1 MHAASPHAQP
11 NVSHGERV
19 LTVLTGLGALALAA
33 ELPRARGPLAAIAG
47 ALMHTDTGYCPAYA
61 AAGAP
66 ARAVPTSATST
77 RKALGGSRGAQLRA
91 ATTIAQPVE
100 TVYAF
105 WRNLNHL
112 SMALPSSITVER
124 LDDRRSRWSL
134 APAKGSTPALAAWT
148 AEIIN
153 DVPERVIAWRTVGE
167 PDIVSAGSVHFKEA
181 PGGQG
186 TELSVHMQYSPPF
199 GRVGAGLAGLFG
211 RGADQVVTQCL
222 RDIKRY
228 LELGRQVTLPG
239 QCHVSHGSL
248 T

>member
-1 MHAASPHAQP
+1 MHAVSSHAQP
-11 NVSHGERV
+11 NVSHAERV

-33 ELPRARGPLAAIAG
+33 ELPRARGALAAISG
-47 ALMHTDTGYCPAYA
+47 ALMVRGATGYCPAYD
-61 AAGAP
+61 AAGMST
-66 ARAVPTSATST
+66 RAVPTSATST
-77 RKALGGSRGAQLRA
+77 REALGGSGGAHLRA

-105 WRNLNHL
+105 WRNLDHL
-112 SMALPSSITVER
+112 SMALPSSITIER
-124 LDDRRSRWSL
+124 LDDRRSRWVL

-153 DVPERVIAWRTVGE
+153 EVPERVIGWRTVGE
-167 PDIVSAGSVHFKEA
+167 SDIVSAGSVQFAEA

-199 GRVGAGLAGLFG
+199 GRVGAGLAGVFG

-228 LELGRQVTLPG
+228 LELGRQVTLRANAT
-239 QCHVSHGSL
+239 S
-248 T
+248 

>member
-11 NVSHGERV
+11 NVSPTERV

-33 ELPRARGPLAAIAG
+33 ELPRLRGPLAVISGGLMVRG
-47 ALMHTDTGYCPAYA
+47 ATGYCPAYA
-61 AAGAP
+61 AAGVR
-66 ARAVPTSATST
+66 ARPATST
-77 RKALGGSRGAQLRA
+77 QTALGGSRGAHLRA

-105 WRNLNHL
+105 WRNLDHL
-112 SMALPSSITVER
+112 SMALPSSITIER
-124 LDDRRSRWSL
+124 LDDRRSRWQLS
-134 APAKGSTPALAAWT
+134 PAKDSAPALASWT

-153 DVPERVIAWRTVGE
+153 EVPESVIGWRTVG
-167 PDIVSAGSVHFKEA
+167 DSNIVSAGSVQFKDA

-199 GRVGAGLAGLFG
+199 GRVGAGVARLFG
-211 RGADQVVTQCL
+211 RGADQVMTQCL

-228 LELGRQVTLPG
+228 LELGRHVTLRAG
-239 QCHVSHGSL
+239 ATSHTGA
-248 T
+248 

>member
-1 MHAASPHAQP
+1 M
-11 NVSHGERV
+11 VR
-19 LTVLTGLGALALAA
+19 GA
-33 ELPRARGPLAAIAG
+33 
-47 ALMHTDTGYCPAYA
+47 TGYCPAYA
-61 AAGAP
+61 AAGKP
-66 ARAVPTSATST
+66 RALSTWATST
-77 RKALGGSRGAQLRA
+77 RRALSGSKGAHLRT

-105 WRNLNHL
+105 WRNLDHL
-112 SMALPSSITVER
+112 SMALPSSITIER

-134 APAKGSTPALAAWT
+134 APAKGSTPALATWT

-153 DVPERVIAWRTVGE
+153 DAPEKVIGWRTLGDS
-167 PDIVSAGSVHFKEA
+167 DIISAGSVHFKEA

-199 GRVGAGLAGLFG
+199 GRLGAGLARLFG

-228 LELGRQVTLPG
+228 LELGRQVTLRADAT
-239 QCHVSHGSL
+239 SHMGA
-248 T
+248 